1 MAYSISKDAQQ
12 LLCEII
18 NQISLTERRAEQI
31 RIQLCRKTSFNPYAC
46 FKRLDSM
53 NTNQIK
59 PEQVVQ
65 LLKENDFFVQE
76 LNTLFDKTFLKE
88 FLNYQDF
95 LNIILPKTD
104 GELREITAMKQP
116 TKAALEKSI
125 DYTLAQ
131 LFNLEYNEAINL
143 ERLKSRLSN
152 YYNADQMFQS
162 MDSLNNNILNF
173 KDFDRFFRR
182 NGLLLY
188 EEELIAFFYRIDK
201 QRTGQITLNDFRR
214 MLEPLQKVEQ
224 QPNSNNPVSTPK
236 QTIISQPKSSN
247 IFIDE
252 LGSSNKAG
260 QIVQSRNL
268 SASNKKKFQSN
279 RRASSITE
287 SLQTTKL
294 TENFLNDEQRFID
307 LGLEVLK
314 LEMYLEEI
322 KLKLQQQK
330 DFNSMDFF
338 HFMDL
343 KNKGKVN
350 QHEFAYFLEQLLLK
364 NLDVI
369 ELFNFLDKDQDGF
382 IRYSDISEFISPSNM
397 SSTYICKKPAK
408 NSLLS
413 YSLSQLFSKTTIG
426 FIQLLFNQWNENEII
441 IRLKKKQFLNEQ
453 NLLSIFN
460 KLDPFKK
467 GTFNRQ
473 DLQRF
478 FELYNVKDDIK
489 LLYKR
494 LGKLNKEINYKEFE
508 LFFIN

>member
-65 LLKENDFFVQE
+65 LLKEYDFFVQE
-76 LNTLFDKTFLKE
+76 LNTLFNKTFLKE

-95 LNIILPKTD
+95 LNLILPKTD
-104 GELREITAMKQP
+104 SELREITAMKQP
-116 TKAALEKSI
+116 TKSAVEKQI

-143 ERLKSRLSN
+143 ERLKNILSN
-152 YYNADQMFQS
+152 QYNADQMFQS
-162 MDSLNNNILNF
+162 LDSLNNNILNF

-188 EEELIAFFYRIDK
+188 EEELIAFFYRIDL
-201 QRTGQITLNDFRR
+201 QRTGQITLNEFRR
-214 MLEPLQKVEQ
+214 MLEPLQKSEQ
-224 QPNSNNPVSTPK
+224 PIPTNNLQTPK
-236 QTIISQPKSSN
+236 QAISYPKFSSTFN
-247 IFIDE
+247 DE
-252 LGSSNKAG
+252 VGSGKKAG
-260 QIVQSRNL
+260 QIIQTRNF
-268 SASNKKKFQSN
+268 SASNKKKFQST
-279 RRASSITE
+279 RRTSSITE

-294 TENFLNDEQRFID
+294 SENFLNEEQRFID

-322 KLKLQQQK
+322 RLKLQQQK
-330 DFNSMDFF
+330 DFNTMDFF

-350 QHEFAYFLEQLLLK
+350 QHEFAYFLEQISLK
-364 NLDVI
+364 NIDII
-369 ELFNFLDKDQDGF
+369 ELFNYLDTDLDGF
-382 IRYSDISEFISPSNM
+382 IRYSDVSEFISPSNM

-408 NSLLS
+408 NSHFS
-413 YSLSQLFSKTTIG
+413 YSISQLFSKTTIIL
-426 FIQLLFNQWNENEII
+426 IQLLFNQWDANEKI
-441 IRLKKKQFLNEQ
+441 IRQKKKQFLNEQ
-453 NLLSIFN
+453 SLYQIFN
-460 KLDPFKK
+460 KLDQYKK
-467 GTFNRQ
+467 GKFNRQ

-478 FELYNVKDDIK
+478 FDLYNVKDDIK

>member
-18 NQISLTERRAEQI
+18 NQISLTERKAEQI

-59 PEQVVQ
+59 PEQVEQ

-76 LNTLFDKTFLKE
+76 LITLFNKTFMKE
-88 FLNYQDF
+88 FFNYQDF
-95 LNIILPKTD
+95 LNLILPKMD
-104 GELREITAMKQP
+104 SELREITAMKQP
-116 TKAALEKSI
+116 TKAAVEKQI

-131 LFNLEYNEAINL
+131 LFNLEFNEAINL
-143 ERLKSRLSN
+143 ERLKIRLN
-152 YYNADQMFQS
+152 NQYNADQMFQS
-162 MDSLNNNILNF
+162 LDSLNNNTLNF

-182 NGLLLY
+182 NGLLIY
-188 EEELIAFFYRIDK
+188 EEELIAFFYRIDL

-214 MLEPLQKVEQ
+214 MLEPQQKSQ
-224 QPNSNNPVSTPK
+224 QKDQNYYTQTPK
-236 QTIISQPKSSN
+236 QSVSQPKIKN
-247 IFIDE
+247 ICIDE
-252 LGSSNKAG
+252 FGSGNKAG
-260 QIVQSRNL
+260 QIIQSRTF
-268 SASNKKKFQSN
+268 STSNKKKFQSN

-287 SLQTTKL
+287 SLQTTKI

-350 QHEFAYFLEQLLLK
+350 QHEFIYFLEQIQLK
-364 NLDVI
+364 NIDAI
-369 ELFNFLDKDQDGF
+369 ELFNYLDKDLDGF

-408 NSLLS
+408 NSHLS
-413 YSLSQLFSKTTIG
+413 YSISQLFSKQTIIL
-426 FIQLLFNQWNENEII
+426 IQLLFNQWNENEKI
-441 IRLKKKQFLNEQ
+441 IRLKKRQFLNEQ
-453 NLLSIFN
+453 NMYQIFN
-460 KLDPFKK
+460 KLDQYKK
-467 GTFNRQ
+467 GKFNRQ

-478 FELYNVKDDIK
+478 FDLYNVKDDIK
-489 LLYKR
+489 LLFKR

>member
-18 NQISLTERRAEQI
+18 NQISLTERRAEQV

-46 FKRLDSM
+46 FKRLDQM

-76 LNTLFDKTFLKE
+76 ITTLFNQTFQKE

-95 LNIILPKTD
+95 LNIVLPKSD

-116 TKAALEKSI
+116 TKAAVEKSI
-125 DYTLAQ
+125 DYALAQ

-143 ERLKSRLSN
+143 ERLKIRLYN
-152 YYNADQMFQS
+152 LYNADQMFQS

-188 EEELIAFFYRIDK
+188 EEELIAFFYRIDL

-214 MLEPLQKVEQ
+214 MLEPSQVLEQ
-224 QPNSNNPVSTPK
+224 QQNLIYCIQTPK
-236 QTIISQPKSSN
+236 QTVSQPKSSN

-252 LGSSNKAG
+252 LGNSSNKAG
-260 QIVQSRNL
+260 QIIQSRNF

-294 TENFLNDEQRFID
+294 TENILNDEQRFID

-322 KLKLQQQK
+322 KLKIQQQK

-338 HFMDL
+338 HFIDL

-350 QHEFAYFLEQLLLK
+350 QHEFVYFLEQLQLK
-364 NLDVI
+364 NIDVI
-369 ELFNFLDKDQDGF
+369 ELFNYLDKDLDGF
-382 IRYSDISEFISPSNM
+382 IRYSDVSDFISPSNM

-413 YSLSQLFSKTTIG
+413 YSISQLFSRSTISL
-426 FIQLLFNQWNENEII
+426 IQLLFNQWNDNEKI
-441 IRLKKKQFLNEQ
+441 IRSKKKQFLKEL
-453 NLLSIFN
+453 NLYQLFN
-460 KLDPFKK
+460 KLDLYKK
-467 GTFNRQ
+467 GSFNRQ

-478 FELYNVKDDIK
+478 FDVYNVKDDIK

>member
-1 MAYSISKDAQQ
+1 MAYSISKEAQQ

-31 RIQLCRKTSFNPYAC
+31 RIQLCRKTSFNPYAS
-46 FKRLDSM
+46 FKRLDLM

-76 LNTLFDKTFLKE
+76 LNTLFNKTFLKE

-95 LNIILPKTD
+95 LNLILPKTD
-104 GELREITAMKQP
+104 SELREITAMKQP
-116 TKAALEKSI
+116 TKSAVEKQI

-143 ERLKSRLSN
+143 ERLKTRLSN
-152 YYNADQMFQS
+152 QYNADQMFQS
-162 MDSLNNNILNF
+162 LDSLNNNILNF

-188 EEELIAFFYRIDK
+188 EEELIAFFYRIDL
-201 QRTGQITLNDFRR
+201 QRTGQITLNEFRR
-214 MLEPLQKVEQ
+214 MLEPLQRSEQ
-224 QPNSNNPVSTPK
+224 PISTNTLQTPK
-236 QTIISQPKSSN
+236 QTISQPKFSST
-247 IFIDE
+247 FKDQV
-252 LGSSNKAG
+252 GSGNKAG
-260 QIVQSRNL
+260 QIVQTRTF
-268 SASNKKKFQSN
+268 SASNKKKFQST
-279 RRASSITE
+279 RRTSSITE

-322 KLKLQQQK
+322 RLKLQQQK
-330 DFNSMDFF
+330 DFNTMDFF

-350 QHEFAYFLEQLLLK
+350 QHEFAYFLEQIQLK
-364 NLDVI
+364 NIDVI
-369 ELFNFLDKDQDGF
+369 DLFNYLDTDLDGF
-382 IRYSDISEFISPSNM
+382 IRYSDVSEFISPSNI

-408 NSLLS
+408 NSHLS
-413 YSLSQLFSKTTIG
+413 YSISQLFSKTTIVL
-426 FIQLLFNQWNENEII
+426 IQLLFNQWNANEKI
-441 IRLKKKQFLNEQ
+441 IRQKKKQFLNEQ
-453 NLLSIFN
+453 SLYQIFN
-460 KLDPFKK
+460 KLDQYKK
-467 GTFNRQ
+467 GKFNRQ

-478 FELYNVKDDIK
+478 FDLYNVKDDIK

>member
-1 MAYSISKDAQQ
+1 MAYSISKESQQ

-18 NQISLTERRAEQI
+18 SQISLTERRAEQN

-46 FKRLDSM
+46 FKRLDFM

-59 PEQVVQ
+59 PESVVQ
-65 LLKENDFFVQE
+65 FLKENDFFVQE
-76 LNTLFDKTFLKE
+76 LTTLFNKTFQKE

-95 LNIILPKTD
+95 LNLILPKTD
-104 GELREITAMKQP
+104 SELREITVMKQP
-116 TKAALEKSI
+116 TKAAIDKSI

-143 ERLKSRLSN
+143 ERLKIRLN
-152 YYNADQMFQS
+152 NLYNAHQMFQS
-162 MDSLNNNILNF
+162 IDSLNNNILNF

-188 EEELIAFFYRIDK
+188 EEELIAFFYRIDL
-201 QRTGQITLNDFRR
+201 QRTGQITFNDFRR
-214 MLEPLQKVEQ
+214 MLDPIQKYEQ
-224 QPNSNNPVSTPK
+224 QNSNTGTTTPK
-236 QTIISQPKSSN
+236 QAVSQPKNQN
-247 IFIDE
+247 ILIDE
-252 LGSSNKAG
+252 FGRSNNAG
-260 QIVQSRNL
+260 QIVFSRNF
-268 SASNKKKFQSN
+268 STSNKKKFQSN
-279 RRASSITE
+279 RRVSSITE
-287 SLQTTKL
+287 SLQTTKV
-294 TENFLNDEQRFID
+294 TENLFNDEQRFID

-322 KLKLQQQK
+322 RLKLQQQK

-338 HFMDL
+338 HFIDL

-350 QHEFAYFLEQLLLK
+350 QHEFVYFLEQLQIK
-364 NLDVI
+364 NIDVI
-369 ELFNFLDKDQDGF
+369 ELFNYLDKDLDGF
-382 IRYSDISEFISPSNM
+382 IRYSDISEFISPFNI

-413 YSLSQLFSKTTIG
+413 YSIQQLFSKSTIG
-426 FIQLLFNQWNENEII
+426 LIQLLFNQWNENDKII
-441 IRLKKKQFLNEQ
+441 KLKKKQFLNEQ
-453 NLLSIFN
+453 NLYQLFN
-460 KLDPFKK
+460 KLDLYKK
-467 GTFNRQ
+467 GSFNRQ

-478 FELYNVKDDIK
+478 FDINNVKDDIK

-494 LGKLNKEINYKEFE
+494 LEKSNKEVNYKDFE